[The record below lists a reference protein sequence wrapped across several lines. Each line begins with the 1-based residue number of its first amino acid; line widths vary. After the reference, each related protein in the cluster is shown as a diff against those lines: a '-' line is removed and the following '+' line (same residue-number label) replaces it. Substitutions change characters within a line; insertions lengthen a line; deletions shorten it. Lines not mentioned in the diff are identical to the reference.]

1 MSVSAKA
8 AQRLLPLIKPDY
20 IPSVPIL
27 TTFREGTSDL
37 IPEESLFLSGEI
49 ASQLSQKLAEQG
61 GEA

>member
-1 MSVSAKA
+1 MDITTTETPV
-8 AQRLLPLIKPDY
+8 IKTDY

-37 IPEESLFLSGEI
+37 IQEESLFLSEAI
-49 ASQLSQKLAEQG
+49 ASQLGQKLAEQG

>member
-1 MSVSAKA
+1 V
-8 AQRLLPLIKPDY
+8 IKLDY

-37 IPEESLFLSGEI
+37 IQKEFPFLSEAI

>member
-1 MSVSAKA
+1 M
-8 AQRLLPLIKPDY
+8 IKLDY

-27 TTFREGTSDL
+27 TTFGIGTLDL
-37 IPEESLFLSGEI
+37 LQEEFPFLSEAI